1 MGLYILFGILIIL
14 FIYIL
19 VMYNQIIKAKL
30 TVDEAFST
38 MDVYLKRRWDLI
50 PNLVETVKAY
60 AKHEKNIFESI
71 TELRAKSYSSLSSND
86 KIDINKKM
94 ENGLSKV
101 LILSENYPELK
112 ANENYLQ
119 LSKDLVETEDLIAD
133 SRKYYNAV
141 VKNYNIKIQIF
152 PNNLI
157 ANVFKFKGKEMFEA
171 INDERENIKVD
182 KI

>member
-1 MGLYILFGILIIL
+1 
-14 FIYIL
+14 
-19 VMYNQIIKAKL
+19 MYNQIIRAKL

-50 PNLVETVKAY
+50 PNLVETVKGY

-71 TELRAKSYSSLSSND
+71 TELRSKSYNSLSSTD
-86 KIDINKKM
+86 KIDVNSKL
-94 ENGLSKV
+94 ENDLSKV
-101 LILSENYPELK
+101 FIIAENYPELK
-112 ANENYLQ
+112 ANGNYLH
-119 LSKDLVETEDLIAD
+119 LSKELVETENLIAD

-157 ANVFKFKGKEMFEA
+157 ANIFKFKEKEMFEA
-171 INDERENIKVD
+171 IENERANVRVD

>member
-71 TELRAKSYSSLSSND
+71 TELRDKSYSSLSSND